1 MTNNERRRLPV
12 TQVHGST
19 PSDLSGASAA
29 SGASEASGV
38 SPGEA
43 ASGPGGPD
51 RSFGAASG
59 PGGPDR
65 SLGAASAASGP
76 GGPDRS
82 LGSPRPVPTGWRL
95 VLVVGGLSVFGPLCI
110 DMYLPALPDISR
122 DLGAGASAVQLTLTA
137 CLIGISLGQ
146 LLLGPLSDRL
156 GRRPPLLAGLTAFIV
171 SSVACAFAPNI
182 YFLTGFR
189 LIQGVGGAAGIVIA
203 RSIVRDLHSGV
214 ALVRFLSTLML
225 VTGLGPLLAP
235 QIGSWALSFTS
246 WRGVFVILA
255 GFGVVLL
262 FTAWLRVPET
272 LPANLRSSGSVWSTM
287 ATMVSVGRDR
297 VFLGYALACG
307 LAMGGTF
314 AYVAGSS
321 FVLQNVYGLSPQV
334 YGLVFALNACGMV
347 IGAQV
352 NGRFASRFGPSLL
365 LTFGLVTMTVAGA
378 VLLTVVITSTGGLTA
393 VILSLFTLM
402 FGCGFVGPNSVA
414 LALQRYPRAAG
425 SASAVLGSFQFLLA
439 ALAAPLAGV
448 GGTADALPMAVL
460 VTVLPLAA
468 LISRIFLSGPG
479 TRQSPVPAGAAGL
492 VTVEPVVAGAEVS
505 VQI

>member
-1 MTNNERRRLPV
+1 MADAGVRLAAIEAGPGAPDGVDVRLTNNERRRLPV
-12 TQVHGST
+12 THVRGST
-19 PSDLSGASAA
+19 PSELAGA
-29 SGASEASGV
+29 SGASRRD
-38 SPGEA
+38 A
-43 ASGPGGPD
+43 ASGLD
-51 RSFGAASG
+51 
-59 PGGPDR
+59 GPDR
-65 SLGAASAASGP
+65 SLEIASGP
-76 GGPDRS
+76 PGPGRS
-82 LGSPRPVPTGWRL
+82 LGWSRPVPTGWRL

-122 DLGAGASAVQLTLTA
+122 DLGASASAVQLTLTA

-146 LLLGPLSDRL
+146 LLFGPLSDRL
-156 GRRPPLLAGLTAFIV
+156 GRRPPLLAGLAAFIA

-189 LIQGVGGAAGIVIA
+189 LIQGAGGAAGIVIA

-255 GFGVVLL
+255 GFGGVLL

-272 LPANLRSSGSVWSTM
+272 LPSNLRSSGSVWSTM
-287 ATMVSVGRDR
+287 ATMISVGRDR

-378 VLLTVVITSTGGLTA
+378 VLLTVVITSAGGLAA

-439 ALAAPLAGV
+439 ALAAPLAGL

-492 VTVEPVVAGAEVS
+492 VTVEPGAAGAEVG